1 MAPEVGGTSEKDQKM
16 PTLTSPA
23 GTTSRTLLAL
33 LLAGATLAGATM
45 LATAQDRPRGGGQPP
60 ADHPQTEQRP
70 AEQRQNDQRQA
81 PPGPGVLRL
90 LPGDAVTQHTIE
102 IAGRKL
108 DYTAT
113 AGTLSLYD
121 QTGERSAAIYY
132 TAYVGKGAGAAN
144 RPLTF
149 VFNGGPGAASAF
161 LNLGLVGPRIAE
173 FALAGHD
180 GSLTKLQDNPDTWL
194 AFTDLVLIDPVGSGW
209 SRPAKADGGSAFWG
223 VRRDAE
229 SMAKTIA
236 LYVANNARSASP
248 KYILG
253 ESYGGF
259 RAAKVARALQEQQGI
274 IVSGIL
280 MLSPLLDG
288 ALTFG
293 GTRLPLGAALQL
305 PSLAATE
312 LERKGTFSKEKL
324 AAAERFALTEYL
336 STLAGAPPQGEA
348 AHNFYARV
356 AALTGLPEDVVET
369 TRGFIRDSYVKNLDS
384 GQHKIVSHY
393 DATFTADDPYPD
405 QIASR
410 GPDPLLDGVVRA
422 YGGAYAA
429 YARDELGFKTEIT
442 YILLASDISG
452 KWDWEGSG
460 RAGAN
465 VIDDLRALLSLTPSF
480 RLLVAHGYSD
490 MVTPYAASRYV
501 LDHLPQ
507 MGDPTRAQL
516 RLYRGGHMLYLD
528 PGSRHAFSADAKAF
542 YQEAP

>member
-1 MAPEVGGTSEKDQKM
+1 M
-16 PTLTSPA
+16 PTLKSPA
-23 GTTSRTLLAL
+23 GATTRVLLAL
-33 LLAGATLAGATM
+33 LLAGATTVAI
-45 LATAQDRPRGGGQPP
+45 AQDRPRAGGQPP

-70 AEQRQNDQRQA
+70 AEQRPNEQRQNDQRQA
-81 PPGPGVLRL
+81 AGPGVLRL
-90 LPGDAVTQHTIE
+90 LPSDSVTQHTID
-102 IAGRKL
+102 IPGGKL
-108 DYTAT
+108 AYTAT

-132 TAYVGKGAGAAN
+132 TAFVAKGADPVS

-161 LNLGLVGPRIAE
+161 LNLGLVGPRIVQ
-173 FALAGHD
+173 FASAGHD
-180 GSLTKLQDNPDTWL
+180 GAATKLQDNPDTWL

-209 SRPAKADGGSAFWG
+209 SRPAKADGGNAFWG

-236 LYVANNARSASP
+236 LYVSNNARTASP

-274 IVSGIL
+274 IVSGIV

-293 GTRLPLGAALQL
+293 GTRLALGAALQL
-305 PSLAATE
+305 PSLAASE
-312 LERKGTFSKEKL
+312 LERKGTFSMEKL
-324 AAAERFALTEYL
+324 AGAERFALTEYL

-348 AHNFYARV
+348 AHTFYARV
-356 AALTGLPEDVVET
+356 AALTGVPEDVVAK
-369 TRGFIRDSYVKNLDS
+369 TRGFIRDSYVKNLNS
-384 GQHKIVSHY
+384 AERKIVSHY
-393 DATFTADDPYPD
+393 DATFAIDDPYPD
-405 QIASR
+405 QVANR

-442 YILLASDISG
+442 YNLLASDISG

-465 VIDDLRALLSLTPSF
+465 VVDDLRDLLALTPSF
-480 RLLVAHGYSD
+480 RLLIAHGYSD
-490 MVTPYAASRYV
+490 MVTPFAATRYV
-501 LDHLPQ
+501 LDHLPP

-528 PGSRHAFSADAKAF
+528 QGSRHAFSADAKVF

>member
-1 MAPEVGGTSEKDQKM
+1 MEPEVGGTSEKDHEM
-16 PTLTSPA
+16 PTLTPPP
-23 GTTSRTLLAL
+23 GTTSRTLLAM
-33 LLAGATLAGATM
+33 LLAGATLAGATL
-45 LATAQDRPRGGGQPP
+45 LATAQDRPRGGAQLP

-70 AEQRQNDQRQA
+70 AEQRPAEQRQA
-81 PPGPGVLRL
+81 PAGAGVLRL
-90 LPGDAVTQHTIE
+90 LPGDSVTQHTVE
-102 IAGRKL
+102 IAGGRL

-121 QTGERSAAIYY
+121 QSGERSAAIYY
-132 TAYVGKGAGAAN
+132 TAYVAKGADPH

-161 LNLGLVGPRIAE
+161 LNLGLVGPRIAQ

-180 GSLTKLQDNPDTWL
+180 GALTKLQDNPDTWL

-209 SRPAKADGGSAFWG
+209 SRPAKADGGNAFWG
-223 VRRDAE
+223 VRRDAD
-229 SMAKTIA
+229 SMAKVIA
-236 LYVANNARSASP
+236 LYVQNNARAASP

-259 RAAKVARALQEQQGI
+259 RAAKVARAVQEQQGI
-274 IVSGIL
+274 VISGIL

-293 GTRLPLGAALQL
+293 GTRLALGAALQL
-305 PSLAATE
+305 PSLAASE

-324 AAAERFALTEYL
+324 AEAERFALTEYL
-336 STLAGAPPQGEA
+336 TTLAGAPPRGEA
-348 AHNFYARV
+348 AHAFYARV
-356 AALTGLPEDVVET
+356 AALTGLPEDVVEKSQ
-369 TRGFIRDSYVKNLDS
+369 GFIRDSYVKNS
-384 GQHKIVSHY
+384 GPGANKIVSHY
-393 DATFTADDPYPD
+393 DATFAVDDPYPD
-405 QIASR
+405 QVAAR

-429 YARDELGFKTEIT
+429 YAREELGFKTEMT

-452 KWDWEGSG
+452 KWDWDGGSG
-460 RAGAN
+460 RAGAS
-465 VIDDLRALLSLTPSF
+465 VVDDLRTLLSLTPSF
-480 RLLVAHGYSD
+480 RLLIAHGYSD

-507 MGDPTRAQL
+507 MGDPMRAQL

-528 PGSRHAFSADAKAF
+528 QGSRQAFSSDAKAF

>member
-1 MAPEVGGTSEKDQKM
+1 M
-16 PTLTSPA
+16 LTSPA
-23 GTTSRTLLAL
+23 GTTTSRTLLAL
-33 LLAGATLAGATM
+33 LLAGATLAGATF
-45 LATAQDRPRGGGQPP
+45 AAAQDRPRGGGPPP

-70 AEQRQNDQRQA
+70 NEQRQTEQRQA
-81 PPGPGVLRL
+81 PTGPGVLRL
-90 LPGDAVTQHTIE
+90 LPGDAVTRHTIE
-102 IAGRKL
+102 IAGGRL

-121 QTGERSAAIYY
+121 QSGERSAAIYY
-132 TAYVGKGAGAAN
+132 TAYVAKGVDPD
-144 RPLTF
+144 RPVTF

-161 LNLGLVGPRIAE
+161 LNLGLVGPRIAQL
-173 FALAGHD
+173 ALASHD
-180 GSLTKLQDNPDTWL
+180 GSPTKLQDNPDTWL

-209 SRPAKADGGSAFWG
+209 SRPAKPDGGSAFWG
-223 VRRDAE
+223 VQRDAD
-229 SMAKTIA
+229 SMAKAIA
-236 LYVANNARSASP
+236 LYVANNARAASP

-259 RAAKVARALQEQQGI
+259 RAAKVARAVQEQQGI
-274 IVSGIL
+274 IISGIV

-293 GTRLPLGAALQL
+293 GTRLALGAALQL
-305 PSLAATE
+305 PSLAAAE

-324 AAAERFALTEYL
+324 AEAERFALTDYL
-336 STLAGAPPQGEA
+336 STLAGAPPRGEA
-348 AHNFYARV
+348 AHGFYARV
-356 AALTGLPEDVVET
+356 AAFTGLPEDVVEKT
-369 TRGFIRDSYVKNLDS
+369 QGFIRDSYVKNLDA
-384 GQHKIVSHY
+384 GERKIVSHY
-393 DATFTADDPYPD
+393 DATFAVDDPYPD
-405 QIASR
+405 QAAPR
-410 GPDPLLDGVVRA
+410 GPDPLLDGAVRA

-429 YARDELGFKTEIT
+429 YARDELGFKTEMT

-452 KWDWEGSG
+452 KWDWGQGSG
-460 RAGAN
+460 RFGAN
-465 VIDDLRALLSLTPSF
+465 VVDDLRTLLALRPSF
-480 RLLVAHGYSD
+480 RLLIAHGYSD
-490 MVTPYAASRYV
+490 MVTPYAVSRYV

>member
-1 MAPEVGGTSEKDQKM
+1 M

-23 GTTSRTLLAL
+23 GATMSRALLAL
-33 LLAGATLAGATM
+33 LMAGATLAGATL
-45 LATAQDRPRGGGQPP
+45 LATAQDRPRGQPP
-60 ADHPQTEQRP
+60 ADHPQTEQRQT
-70 AEQRQNDQRQA
+70 EQRQTESRQAEQRQA
-81 PPGPGVLRL
+81 PPGAGVLRL
-90 LPGDAVTQHTIE
+90 LPADAVTQHSIE

-121 QTGERSAAIYY
+121 QSGERSAAIYY
-132 TAYVGKGAGAAN
+132 TAYVAKGAEPAT

-161 LNLGLVGPRIAE
+161 LNLGLVGPRIAQ
-173 FALAGHD
+173 FGAASHD
-180 GSLTKLQDNPDTWL
+180 GAATKLQDNPDTWL
-194 AFTDLVLIDPVGSGW
+194 AFTDLVLIDPVGTGW
-209 SRPAKADGGSAFWG
+209 SRPAKPDGGNAFWG

-236 LYVANNARSASP
+236 LYVSGNARAASP

-259 RAAKVARALQEQQGI
+259 RAAKVAEALKEQQGI
-274 IVSGIL
+274 IVSGIV

-293 GTRLPLGAALQL
+293 GTRLALGAALQL
-305 PSLAATE
+305 PSLAAAE
-312 LERKGTFSKEKL
+312 LERKGTFSPEKL

-336 STLAGAPPQGEA
+336 STLAGPPPQGEA
-348 AHNFYARV
+348 AHSFYARV
-356 AALTGLPEDVVET
+356 AAFTGLPENVVEK

-384 GQHKIVSHY
+384 TGHKIVSHY
-393 DATFTADDPYPD
+393 DATFAVDDPHPEEVS
-405 QIASR
+405 AR
-410 GPDPLLDGVVRA
+410 GPDPVLDGVVRA

-429 YARDELGFKTEIT
+429 YARDELGFKTEMT

-452 KWDWEGSG
+452 KWDWEGGSG

-465 VIDDLRALLSLTPSF
+465 VSDDLRGLMALTPSF
-480 RLLVAHGYSD
+480 RLLIAHGYSD

-507 MGDPTRAQL
+507 PSDPMRAQL
-516 RLYRGGHMLYLD
+516 RLYRGGHMLYLNPD
-528 PGSRHAFSADAKAF
+528 SRHAFSSDVKTF